1 MTETTWTLEEL
12 RLGLFCGLLIEVI
25 DWGITEEEEL
35 TCQAFIKDRWHD
47 EWGSALDFY
56 ASEFEKIKEFTTIR
70 ATLDEKLNVL
80 LQEVKHTLSNIQKTE
95 LLDFIINI
103 ADADQEMAP
112 QEDAIIKKFRVALA
126 MG

>member
-1 MTETTWTLEEL
+1 MTNTIWTLEEL
-12 RLGLFCGLLIEVI
+12 RLGLFCGLLVEVI

-35 TCQAFIKDRWHD
+35 TCQAFIKDRWHE

-80 LQEVKHTLSNIQKTE
+80 LADVTKLLSSIQKKE
-95 LLDFIINI
+95 LLDFIVTI
-103 ADADQEMAP
+103 ADADQ
-112 QEDAIIKKFRVALA
+112 
-126 MG
+126 